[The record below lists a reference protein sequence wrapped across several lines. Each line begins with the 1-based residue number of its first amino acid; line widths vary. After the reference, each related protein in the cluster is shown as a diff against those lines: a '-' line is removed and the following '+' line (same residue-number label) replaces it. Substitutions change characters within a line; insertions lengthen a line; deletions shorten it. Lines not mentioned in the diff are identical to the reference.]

1 MARSLHNQGDA
12 QKDVLQGFVP
22 GRYIGFLISINIVND
37 TDLLITSD
45 LFNQDK
51 WQAWLNHCKK
61 VLGPQDTRSHEPG
74 STPFE
79 QYSDGSHIKPVAYNT
94 RCYQT
99 GFTYEKPTL
108 LLSSNLLRISAHLFG
123 APLPCPSPCPLPG
136 VFSLCPMDHLTVRT
150 LWYFSRYFSHFF
162 SSQKCFAL

>member
-108 LLSSNLLRISAHLFG
+108 YSAPNANPKLGPDGNIDPLTQDRALLNKVSFTTHNKNHTN
-123 APLPCPSPCPLPG
+123 
-136 VFSLCPMDHLTVRT
+136 V
-150 LWYFSRYFSHFF
+150 
-162 SSQKCFAL
+162 

>member
-99 GFTYEKPTL
+99 VFTYEKPTL
-108 LLSSNLLRISAHLFG
+108 YSAPNANSKLGPDGNIDPLTQDRALLNKVSFITHNKNHTN
-123 APLPCPSPCPLPG
+123 
-136 VFSLCPMDHLTVRT
+136 V
-150 LWYFSRYFSHFF
+150 
-162 SSQKCFAL
+162 